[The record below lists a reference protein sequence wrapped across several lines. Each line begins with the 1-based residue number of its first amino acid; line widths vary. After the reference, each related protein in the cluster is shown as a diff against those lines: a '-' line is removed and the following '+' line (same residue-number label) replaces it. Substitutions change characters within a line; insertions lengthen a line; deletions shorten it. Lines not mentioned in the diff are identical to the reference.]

1 MSMDMTFE
9 VISADEH
16 DRMQALYEPLTQ
28 ALRNLI
34 EASIRTLADADTIR
48 KARAAIEAATEMLER
63 EQLERMPTVRH
74 AETGRPV
81 VWGNPAVGIRN
92 AVAPP
97 MTIHQEADG
106 RCWSEFTLGATYE
119 GPPGLVHGG
128 ICAHVLDQLLGE
140 AASEGLTKPKFTGTI
155 TVRYLRGTP
164 LGPVRA
170 EAWIERV
177 DGFKTYARGQLSDA
191 EGVTVEAEGVF
202 IQPAWARDAG

>member
-1 MSMDMTFE
+1 MSMDMSFE

-16 DRMQALYEPLTQ
+16 DRLQALYEPLTE
-28 ALRNLI
+28 ALRQLI
-34 EASIRTLADADTIR
+34 EVSIRTVADADTIR
-48 KARAAIEAATEMLER
+48 DAQAAIEAVTETLKR
-63 EQLERMPTVRH
+63 EQLKRTPTMRH
-74 AETGRPV
+74 AVTGRPV

-106 RCWSEFTLGATYE
+106 RCWSEFSLGAIYE

-170 EAWIERV
+170 EAWIERM

-191 EGVTVEAEGVF
+191 NGPTVEAEGVF
-202 IQPAWARDAG
+202 IQPTWARDAG